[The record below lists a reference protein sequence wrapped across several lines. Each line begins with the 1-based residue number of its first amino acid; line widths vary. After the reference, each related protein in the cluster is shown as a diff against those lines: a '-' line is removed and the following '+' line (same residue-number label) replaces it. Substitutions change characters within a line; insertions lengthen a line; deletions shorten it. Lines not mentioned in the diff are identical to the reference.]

1 MAWCETTGVDYVLG
15 LPVNSRLTGMVA
27 ATLYETRVMAE
38 MTGET
43 TRRFDALRYAARSWS
58 RSRRV
63 VARVEHSALGPNPR
77 FVVTSIATEAMDE
90 QALYENLYCARGDME
105 NRIKEQQLDLFADRT
120 STATMH
126 ANQLRL
132 YFASFAY
139 VLMQTL
145 RRVGLAGTRLAKAQC
160 GTIRD
165 KLLKV
170 GVRVR
175 VSVRRIKLSF
185 SESWP
190 RAALFRQIL
199 YNLQAMPLRC

>member
-1 MAWCETTGVDYVLG
+1 
-15 LPVNSRLTGMVA
+15 
-27 ATLYETRVMAE
+27 
-38 MTGET
+38 
-43 TRRFDALRYAARSWS
+43 
-58 RSRRV
+58 
-63 VARVEHSALGPNPR
+63 
-77 FVVTSIATEAMDE
+77 
-90 QALYENLYCARGDME
+90 ME

-190 RAALFRQIL
+190 RAVHCSDRSCTTSRPCHCVVDATLGSPTFRRHWHLASGCTCPATLAVPRSAPQ
-199 YNLQAMPLRC
+199 